1 MLWPPNH
8 KLVNVGFTATAINA
22 VGPVQI
28 QVFSDEDDVPA
39 LGRDDRE

>member
-8 KLVNVGFTATAINA
+8 KLVNVGFTATAYS